1 MERKIVKTAGAFDP
15 MEVGHPL
22 SQAVRLGDIV
32 FTSGVTPRDPKTGE
46 LVGGEI
52 EQQTERVMLN
62 LKAILEAAGSSMEKV
77 AKVTVFLSDIK
88 NWERM
93 NTVYR
98 KFFPKD
104 PPARAAFEVSGL
116 AADCLVEIQMIAGV

>member
-1 MERKIVKTAGAFDP
+1 MEREVIKTDGAFNA
-15 MEVGHPL
+15 MAFGHPL

-77 AKVTVFLSDIK
+77 ARVTIFLSDIAD
-88 NWERM
+88 WERM
-93 NTVYR
+93 NAVYR
-98 KFFPKD
+98 KFFQNE
-104 PPARAAFEVSGL
+104 PPARAAFEVSKL
-116 AADCLVEIQMIAGV
+116 AADCLVEIQMIAGI